1 MCLCVVLIQSLGF
14 TSIRHPFGSFPQ
26 QTLKQC
32 PAAFLPPPL
41 QDGAPRSQGECGLA
55 GFKARMKG
63 EGEEEEEVVPAV

>member
-1 MCLCVVLIQSLGF
+1 MPVCSLNPVAGF
-14 TSIRHPFGSFPQ
+14 YIHPAPFGSFPQ

-55 GFKARMKG
+55 GFKARMKE

>member
-1 MCLCVVLIQSLGF
+1 MCLCVVLIQSL
-14 TSIRHPFGSFPQ
+14 FPP
-26 QTLKQC
+26 TNFKQC